1 MECGLSSSSVC
12 PAAAEL
18 LDHGLTDHVLMDR
31 RFSPPVAAGGTL
43 DTKEGKFA
51 SNNSSSFIKGRRVK

>member
-1 MECGLSSSSVC
+1 MC